1 MYESFKIL
9 LGLTLTDLYN
19 FFSIELSKRPFGAGE
34 GVSDYVIV
42 KDQIL
47 LFDRGARMMFLKN
60 FMFCDTT
67 DI

>member
-1 MYESFKIL
+1 MKESFKIL
-9 LGLTLTDLYN
+9 LGLTLTNLYN
-19 FFSIELSKRPFGAGE
+19 FFSIELSKRRFGAGE

-47 LFDRGARMMFLKN
+47 LFDRGTQMMFLKN